1 MPNQDNLNNG
11 NQVEN
16 TEEIEQLSAPQQPAQ
31 ETNKYTEFRL
41 RRSAEEIG
49 FMPPKKEKKKEMSKG
64 EKTFFL
70 VIITILILAI
80 AIGLFLILRR
90 AEEKVEYTVN
100 PKNVVISLKTSPSKN
115 PTFYATFS
123 GIKSENCV
131 VDISKIDTSKEGTY
145 DFVIT
150 CGQKKYNGHARVEG
164 GKVIYKDEVTLY
176 VGESIIPEKF
186 IVKCK
191 YKECESEFIV
201 DEGIDI
207 NADEELEANIKLK
220 TCEKG
225 SKDQC
230 VESDTIKFKK
240 VAKVIE
246 EYECTKKTSDELNAS
261 AISETVTVQF
271 NNVEK
276 IAGKIKYEYSY
287 QTNYPK
293 YYDDEKE
300 RVDAIVKEKVISSDD
315 VYYSGKTSKPYII
328 RYSIEEVISE
338 TTKKEF
344 IDTYINKKGYECTPK
359 EIKTSE

>member
-1 MPNQDNLNNG
+1 MPNQDNMNNG
-11 NQVEN
+11 SQVEN
-16 TEEIEQLSAPQQPAQ
+16 AEEIEQLSTPQQPVQ
-31 ETNKYTEFRL
+31 ETNKYAEFKL

-70 VIITILILAI
+70 VIISVLILAI
-80 AIGLFLILRR
+80 AVGLFLILRR

-150 CGQKKYNGHARVEG
+150 CGQNKYNGRARVEG
-164 GKVIYKDEVTLY
+164 GKVIYKEEVTLY
-176 VGESIIPEKF
+176 VGESVIPEKF

-201 DEGIDI
+201 DEGVDI
-207 NADEELEANIKLK
+207 NANVELETNIKLK

-225 SKDQC
+225 STDQC
-230 VESDTIKFKK
+230 VESDTIRFKK
-240 VAKVIE
+240 IPKIIE
-246 EYECTKKTSDELNAS
+246 SYVCTKQSTDSLNDSATSEK
-261 AISETVTVQF
+261 ITVQF

-276 IAGKIKYEYSY
+276 IAGKIKYEYAY

-293 YYDDEKE
+293 YYDDEEGKV
-300 RVDAIVKEKVISSDD
+300 RAIVAEKVISSDD
-315 VYYSGKTSKPYII
+315 VYYSGKKSKPYVI
-328 RYSIEEVISE
+328 RYTVEEVIKE

-344 IDTYINKKGYECTPK
+344 IDTYINKKGYECTQN